1 MLDPSNV
8 QFRALRRQSGLVQ
21 EDIAFLLGL
30 KGPSSVSR
38 FERLSREPDIRSAL
52 ACEHILGAPV
62 RTLFEPLFREAGTVV
77 RKRARERLDSLR
89 ALAGDARHAARLTH
103 LVKLAEQPPTLFDV

>member
-38 FERLSREPDIRSAL
+38 FERLSREPDIRSAF
-52 ACEHILGAPV
+52 ACEHILGAPA
-62 RTLFEPLFREAGTVV
+62 RTLFEPLFREIGDIVQ
-77 RKRARERLDSLR
+77 KRARERLD
-89 ALAGDARHAARLTH
+89 ALKAFSNDPRHAARLTH

>member
-1 MLDPSNV
+1 MPDPSNV
-8 QFRALRRQSGLVQ
+8 QFRVLRRETGLVQ
-21 EDIAFLLGL
+21 EDIAYLLGL

-62 RTLFEPLFREAGTVV
+62 RTLFEPIFREIGTVV
-77 RKRARERLDSLR
+77 RDRARERLDALK
-89 ALAGDARHAARLTH
+89 ALAHDARHAQRLTH
-103 LVKLAEQPPTLFDV
+103 LFKLAEQPPTLFDV